1 MNPRRHHRHRRRPDR
16 VDTIDAFRMGWS
28 PGANTPAEVSALV
41 EQCQRLTH
49 DALIAELGPR
59 RRSGVRW
66 LVMPEP
72 YASEWLDAFDAV
84 SWGDIASQD
93 IRDRL
98 GQHGGYLVVAT
109 CRAIEEVA
117 R

>member
-1 MNPRRHHRHRRRPDR
+1 MTARRHHRRRRPDR

-28 PGANTPAEVSALV
+28 PGANSATDVAALID
-41 EQCQRLTH
+41 QCQRLTH
-49 DALIAELGPR
+49 DALIAELGSR

-66 LVMPEP
+66 LVLPEP

-84 SWGDIASQD
+84 SWGDIASQE

-98 GQHGGYLVVAT
+98 AAHGGYLVVAT
-109 CRAIEEVA
+109 CRAIEEVV